1 MAVLLP
7 ENALSVLAL
16 AIALGSVPYA
26 YMGRYKASLV
36 FGVTFVSIF
45 VLQLMAF
52 FGNPL
57 DPAGGSCDALR
68 EPCPVDVVELELAI
82 QPAVFLGGG
91 EWWTPLTHMFVH
103 GDLFH
108 IFGNGLSLL
117 FFGPKL
123 EQHIGT
129 RRFATLYL
137 AAGLFAVVVSL
148 GLFPGSEV
156 RMLGA
161 SGAISGVLG
170 LYVVKFPRDQIWM
183 PIGFI
188 PVALPAW
195 GFLFVFVLLQFFMAF
210 TISGVAWWAH
220 LAGLA
225 VGLLVGAWMWTK
237 ERARRRGRFEP
248 EAGAA
253 WTVELYGR

>member
-1 MAVLLP
+1 VAVILP
-7 ENALSVLAL
+7 ESVWSILAL
-16 AIALGSVPYA
+16 GIAIAAVPYA
-26 YMGRYKASLV
+26 YLSRYKASLV
-36 FGVTFVSIF
+36 FGVAFVSIF
-45 VLQLMAF
+45 ALQIVGSFDEPVGETIRSGGQDFQVAW
-52 FGNPL
+52 
-57 DPAGGSCDALR
+57 DPI
-68 EPCPVDVVELELAI
+68 EYELAL
-82 QPAVFLGGG
+82 QPAVFLRGD

-103 GDLFH
+103 SDFFH

-137 AAGLFAVVVSL
+137 VAGLFAVVVSVL
-148 GLFPGSEV
+148 LFPGSET

-170 LYVVKFPRDQIWM
+170 LYVLRFPRDQIWM
-183 PIGFI
+183 PIGFL

-195 GFLFVFVLLQFFMAF
+195 GFLIVFVLLQFWMAF
-210 TISGVAWWAH
+210 TIVGVAWWAH

-225 VGLLVGAWMWTK
+225 VGLVAGFGMWMK
-237 ERARRRGRFEP
+237 GRARSRPDRYEP
-248 EAGAA
+248 EAGAG
-253 WTVELYGR
+253 WTVEYYGR